1 VATTARRIA
10 ALACGAAL
18 VSACSG
24 GEPER
29 AVSVSGERDGLSLE
43 AKVSARGDSLF
54 VEARVRNDRA
64 RPVYLDADQCGRV
77 TEAVL
82 ARTKLEPEG
91 RRWRGPLATVKRY
104 VVKDQ
109 TSRQRPDRF
118 APRIPGETSSDP
130 PPCVRPERP
139 RRLRP
144 GREIAERWELPFG
157 NSLGLAAVGSAAT
170 LVRVDVVEAKA
181 PDELDF
187 LDILPTG
194 AAEALRAGRKVRVE
208 QPVSSFLDRAPT
220 DPPRGPSLGQLYDRM
235 LASRRLR
242 GWIEAQPIDGWRLVQ
257 LTPSY
262 PGHDEAKLHMVTT
275 GYERA
280 AFATARADGTS
291 VSLDLPAAADRARV
305 FPRLPATLPSGIRII
320 PEPDGYE
327 LTHDILPGSLEL
339 PSGRV
344 VVTELLDSKPLDL
357 RVKPGRYPAYATL
370 VTYEGKFES
379 VALATLVLS
388 HAPTVR
394 WRRIGAVAVDGGS
407 TSFYSAES
415 AELMGRELDAADPR
429 NVFYRIFDSRAAHDY
444 FVTEFALSP
453 KLNVI
458 EFSSG
463 NGDGGYPIL
472 AGYDAAG
479 RPTRIVVDFYLLH
492 LDWPGSS

>member
-1 VATTARRIA
+1 MATTAPRIA
-10 ALACGAAL
+10 ALVLGAAL
-18 VSACSG
+18 LTACSG
-24 GEPER
+24 GDHQR
-29 AVSVSGERDGLSLE
+29 SISVSGEREGLSLE

-91 RRWRGPLATVKRY
+91 RRWHGPLAAAKRY

-109 TSRQRPDRF
+109 VSRQGPDRF
-118 APRIPGETSSDP
+118 APRIPGETSADP

-144 GREIAERWELPFG
+144 GQEIAERWELPFG
-157 NSLGLAAVGSAAT
+157 SSLGLAAVGSAAT

-181 PDELDF
+181 LDELDF

-194 AAEALRAGRKVRVE
+194 AAEAVRAGRKVRVE
-208 QPVSSFLDRAPT
+208 QPVSAVLDRAPT

-242 GWIEAQPIDGWRLVQ
+242 RWIEAQPVDGWRLVQ

-262 PGHDEAKLHMVTT
+262 PGHEEADLHMITT

-280 AFATARADGTS
+280 AFVKARADGTT
-291 VSLDLPAAADRARV
+291 VSLDLPAAADRSRV
-305 FPRLPATLPSGIRII
+305 FPRRPATLPAGIRVI

-370 VTYEGKFES
+370 VTYENKFES

-388 HAPTVR
+388 RARTVR
-394 WRRIGAVAVDGGS
+394 WKRIGSVAVDGGS

-415 AELMGRELDAADPR
+415 AERMARDDTTDRDSLWNR
-429 NVFYRIFDSRAAHDY
+429 VFDSRAAHD
-444 FVTEFALSP
+444 FLVTEFPLTP

-479 RPTRIVVDFYLLH
+479 RPARIVVDFYLLH